1 MAERRSGAWRNVVA
15 SLLVLT
21 PIVGFVVYSSLQVA
35 AIECEVCMRYEGYE
49 QCRAASAAT
58 REEAVRSATDN
69 ACALLTSGMTNTI
82 RCGQSDPLRVSCG
95 AVSETGS
102 DHVSKR

>member
-15 SLLVLT
+15 ALLVLT

-35 AIECEVCMRYEGYE
+35 TIECEVCMRYESRE
-49 QCRAASAAT
+49 QCRVASAAR
-58 REEAVRSATDN
+58 REEAVRSAIDN

-82 RCGQSDPLRVSCG
+82 RCGQSNPLRLRCG
-95 AVSETGS
+95 AAE
-102 DHVSKR
+102 R